1 MDGVLLLDKPAGMT
15 SHDCVNRARRLLK
28 TKKVGHTGTLD
39 PSVTGVLPLC
49 IGRATKISQFL
60 TANEKEYLGEVTIGF
75 STTTEDA
82 DGEVVEQK
90 CVDRQVTIDEVD
102 AVLRKMIG
110 TQIQIPPM
118 YSAVKVNG
126 KKLYEYARAGLEV
139 ERPKREITIYEL
151 ERLGDIIQT
160 EDGLV
165 TFRFRVKGSK
175 GLFVRTVAVSIGEA
189 LGYPAHMSHLRR
201 VASGVFQIADCLSF
215 EQIEKQIEANN
226 LELMP
231 LEKAMAGYP
240 QINVDKWVEKL
251 VRNGVQLSPEQV
263 KGQEGKEPFAIYNS
277 EGLCL
282 AVYEK
287 HPTKD
292 VYRSVRGFF

>member
-15 SHDCVNRARRLLK
+15 SHDCVNIVRKVLK

-82 DGEVVEQK
+82 DGDIVESSRVERLITKEEVEKVLKEMLGTSI
-90 CVDRQVTIDEVD
+90 QV
-102 AVLRKMIG
+102 
-110 TQIQIPPM
+110 PPM

-126 KKLYEYARAGLEV
+126 KKLYEYARAGQIV
-139 ERPKREITIYEL
+139 ERPRREVTIYEL
-151 ERLGDIIQT
+151 ELIGDVIQDKQT
-160 EDGLV
+160 GLV
-165 TFRFRVKGSK
+165 KFSFRVKGSK
-175 GLFVRTVAVSIGEA
+175 GLFVRTVAVTIGEK

-201 VASGVFQIADCLSF
+201 VASGTFKISECLSIDELKQRVEEHALTLLTI
-215 EQIEKQIEANN
+215 EQAFADFPKVIVN
-226 LELMP
+226 P
-231 LEKAMAGYP
+231 
-240 QINVDKWVEKL
+240 WVEKL
-251 VRNGVQLSPEQV
+251 VRNGVQLHPEQV
-263 KGQEGKEPFAIYNS
+263 SYIKAPQFAIFS
-277 EGLCL
+277 QSGQCL

-287 HPTKD
+287 HESKPVVK
-292 VYRSVRGFF
+292 SVRGFF

>member
-15 SHDCVNRARRLLK
+15 SHDCVNIVRKVLK

-39 PSVTGVLPLC
+39 PSVTGVLPIC
-49 IGRATKISQFL
+49 VGRATKISQFL

-82 DGEVVEQK
+82 DGELVEEK
-90 CVDRQVTIDEVD
+90 RVDRTITKEEVE
-102 AVLRKMIG
+102 AVLKSMLG
-110 TQIQIPPM
+110 SSIQVPPM

-139 ERPKREITIYEL
+139 ERPRREVTIYEL
-151 ERLGDIIQT
+151 ELLGDVHQS

-165 TFRFRVKGSK
+165 KFSFRVKGSK
-175 GLFVRTVAVSIGEA
+175 GLFVRTVAVTIGEK

-201 VASGVFQIADCLSF
+201 IASGVFNISDCLSL
-215 EQIEKQIEANN
+215 EAFK
-226 LELMP
+226 
-231 LEKAMAGYP
+231 EKAESNTLTLLTLEQAM
-240 QINVDKWVEKL
+240 VDFPSVVVDSWVEKL
-251 VRNGVQLSPEQV
+251 VRNGVQLYPKQVNHVTVSPVVLYSQS
-263 KGQEGKEPFAIYNS
+263 GQ
-277 EGLCL
+277 CL

-287 HPTKD
+287 HPTND
-292 VYRSVRGFF
+292 VYRSMRGFF

>member
-15 SHDCVNRARRLLK
+15 SHDCVNIVRKVLK

-82 DGEVVEQK
+82 DGEVVEVK
-90 CVDRQVTIDEVD
+90 RVDREITKEEVEQVLKEM
-102 AVLRKMIG
+102 LG
-110 TQIQIPPM
+110 SSIQVPPM

-126 KKLYEYARAGLEV
+126 KKLYEYARAGQTV
-139 ERPKREITIYEL
+139 ERPRREVTIYEL
-151 ERLGDIIQT
+151 ELLGDVIQVG
-160 EDGLV
+160 DGV
-165 TFRFRVKGSK
+165 KFSFRVKGSK
-175 GLFVRTVAVSIGEA
+175 GLFVRTVAVTIGEK

-201 VASGVFQIADCLSF
+201 IASGVFNISDCLSIEQLKEAVENQTLNLLTIEQSFANF
-215 EQIEKQIEANN
+215 EQVT
-226 LELMP
+226 
-231 LEKAMAGYP
+231 
-240 QINVDKWVEKL
+240 VDAWVEKL
-251 VRNGVQLSPEQV
+251 VRNGVQLHPEQV
-263 KGQEGKEPFAIYNS
+263 GNIEASQFAIFS
-277 EGLCL
+277 QSGQCL

-287 HPTKD
+287 HESKP
-292 VYRSVRGFF
+292 VMRSVRGFF

>member
-15 SHDCVNRARRLLK
+15 SHDCVNIVRKVLK

-39 PSVTGVLPLC
+39 PSVTGVLPIC
-49 IGRATKISQFL
+49 VGRATKISQFL

-82 DGEVVEQK
+82 DGELVEEK
-90 CVDRQVTIDEVD
+90 RVDRTITKEEVE
-102 AVLRKMIG
+102 AVLKSMLG
-110 TQIQIPPM
+110 SSIQVPPM

-139 ERPKREITIYEL
+139 ERPRREVTIYEL
-151 ERLGDIIQT
+151 ELLGDVHQS

-165 TFRFRVKGSK
+165 KFSFRVKGSK
-175 GLFVRTVAVSIGEA
+175 GLFVRTVAVTIGEK

-201 VASGVFQIADCLSF
+201 IASGVFNISDCLSL
-215 EQIEKQIEANN
+215 EAFK
-226 LELMP
+226 
-231 LEKAMAGYP
+231 EKAESNTLTLLTLEQAMADFP
-240 QINVDKWVEKL
+240 SVVVDSWVEKL
-251 VRNGVQLSPEQV
+251 VLNGVQLYPKQVNHVTVSPVALYCQS
-263 KGQEGKEPFAIYNS
+263 GQ
-277 EGLCL
+277 CL

-287 HPTKD
+287 HPTND
-292 VYRSVRGFF
+292 VYRSMRGFF